1 MASAPDQQPL
11 APDVEGLPLASQVL
25 LRAVMAIG
33 SDLDLHHVLDRIV
46 VSACELTGAQYGA
59 LGVIG
64 DDGQLSD
71 FVTHGIDDEL
81 RTLIGDLPRGRG
93 ILGQLIQHP
102 EPLRLARLQEH
113 PASYGFPEHH
123 PPMTSFLG
131 VPVRIRGTVFGNLY
145 LTEKAGAAT
154 FSEQDEVLVQALAS
168 AAGFVIENARA
179 YALSERQRTWLEAS
193 ARLTDALQPP
203 VALSDA
209 LAEVA
214 AGVRTVSQAAAVGVL
229 RHSDGEPCETLIADG
244 RDAAMLPDLVEQ
256 YADEVTRAAAG
267 EQPDQVPLEPSR
279 TLLVLPLPA
288 RLSTGL
294 VLVVV
299 LDARMALSPSLSGE
313 LDLVTR
319 FADQAALALDR
330 VSALADRQELAIV
343 SDRERIARD
352 LHDVVIQRLFATG
365 LSLQGL
371 RLTISSPG
379 AGERIDRAV
388 DDLDTTIRDIRT
400 TIFELNRRSHDS
412 VRQAVHNLAAEY
424 APVLGFSPV
433 VRADGPVDTV
443 TDAVLAEQ
451 LLTVLREA
459 LSNTAR
465 HAHASSVTVEIE
477 ADAAEVVLRVTDD
490 GVGLPEERSE
500 SGLANMRRRAEGA
513 GGEIRLEP
521 ATPHGTRLEWRVP
534 LDGSGHGT
542 APAGG

>member
-1 MASAPDQQPL
+1 MASESEPAPP
-11 APDVEGLPLASQVL
+11 APDVEGLPPASRVL

-71 FVTHGIDDEL
+71 FLTHGIDDHL
-81 RTLIGDLPRGRG
+81 RARIGDLPRGRG
-93 ILGQLIQHP
+93 ILGQLIEHP
-102 EPLRLARLQEH
+102 VPLRLARLQEH
-113 PASYGFPEHH
+113 AASYGFPEHH
-123 PPMTSFLG
+123 PPMTTFLG

-145 LTEKAGAAT
+145 LTEKNGGEAFT
-154 FSEQDEVLVQALAS
+154 EQDEVLVDALAS

-203 VALSDA
+203 VAVSDA

-214 AGVRTVSQAAAVGVL
+214 AGVRTVARSAAVGVV
-229 RHSDGEPCETLIADG
+229 RQSDGEDCETLIADG
-244 RDAAMLPDLVEQ
+244 RDAAILPGLVEE
-256 YADEVTRAAAG
+256 YAEVVAKAAAG
-267 EQPDQVPLEPSR
+267 EQPDQVPLERSR
-279 TLLVLPLPA
+279 VLLVLPLPV

-294 VLVVV
+294 ALIVV
-299 LDARMALSPSLSGE
+299 LHARDALSPSLSGE

-330 VSALADRQELAIV
+330 VQALADRQELAIV

-371 RLTISSPG
+371 RLTVSSPG
-379 AGERIDRAV
+379 AAERIDRAV
-388 DDLDTTIRDIRT
+388 EDLDTTIRDIRT
-400 TIFELNRRSHDS
+400 TIFELNRRSQES
-412 VRQAVHNLAAEY
+412 VRQSVHNLAAEY
-424 APVLGFSPV
+424 GAVLGFSPV

-443 TDAVLAEQ
+443 TDEALAEQ

-459 LSNTAR
+459 LSNAAR
-465 HAHASSVTVEIE
+465 HARASSVVVEIE
-477 ADAAEVVLRVTDD
+477 ADATHVALRVTDD
-490 GVGLPEERSE
+490 GVGLPAERSE

-513 GGEIRLEP
+513 GGEVRLD
-521 ATPHGTRLEWRVP
+521 AVVPHGTRLEWRVP
-534 LDGSGHGT
+534 LGT
-542 APAGG
+542 VD

>member
-102 EPLRLARLQEH
+102 EPLRLARLARLQEH

-131 VPVRIRGTVFGNLY
+131 VPVRIRGTVFGNLS

-203 VALSDA
+203 VGLSDA

-267 EQPDQVPLEPSR
+267 EQPDQVSLEPSR

-313 LDLVTR
+313 L
-319 FADQAALALDR
+319 
-330 VSALADRQELAIV
+330 
-343 SDRERIARD
+343 
-352 LHDVVIQRLFATG
+352 LHEVVILRLFATG
-365 LSLQGL
+365 LSLLGL
-371 RLTISSPG
+371 RITISSPG
-379 AGERIDRAV
+379 GGERIDRAV

>member
-1 MASAPDQQPL
+1 MASESEPAPP
-11 APDVEGLPLASQVL
+11 APDVEGLPPASRVL

-71 FVTHGIDDEL
+71 FVTHGIDDHL
-81 RTLIGDLPRGRG
+81 RARIGDLPRGRG
-93 ILGQLIQHP
+93 ILGQLIEHP
-102 EPLRLARLQEH
+102 VPLRLARLQEH
-113 PASYGFPEHH
+113 AASYGFPEHH
-123 PPMTSFLG
+123 PPMTTFLG

-145 LTEKAGAAT
+145 LTEKNGGEAFT
-154 FSEQDEVLVQALAS
+154 EQDEVLVDALAS

-203 VALSDA
+203 VAVSDA

-214 AGVRTVSQAAAVGVL
+214 AGVRTVARSAAVGVV
-229 RHSDGEPCETLIADG
+229 RQSDGEDCETLIADG
-244 RDAAMLPDLVEQ
+244 RDAAILPGLVEE
-256 YADEVTRAAAG
+256 YADVVAKAAAG
-267 EQPDQVPLEPSR
+267 EQPDQVPLERSR
-279 TLLVLPLPA
+279 VLLVLPLPV

-294 VLVVV
+294 ALIVV
-299 LDARMALSPSLSGE
+299 LDARDALSPSLSGE

-330 VSALADRQELAIV
+330 VQALADRQELAIV

-371 RLTISSPG
+371 RLTVSSPG
-379 AGERIDRAV
+379 AAERIDRAV
-388 DDLDTTIRDIRT
+388 EDLDTTIRDIRT
-400 TIFELNRRSHDS
+400 TIFELNRRSQES
-412 VRQAVHNLAAEY
+412 VRQSVHNLAAEY
-424 APVLGFSPV
+424 GAVLGFSPV

-443 TDAVLAEQ
+443 TDEALAEQ

-459 LSNTAR
+459 LSNAAR
-465 HAHASSVTVEIE
+465 HARASSVVVEIE
-477 ADAAEVVLRVTDD
+477 ADATHVALRVTDD
-490 GVGLPEERSE
+490 GVGLPAERSE

-513 GGEIRLEP
+513 GGEVRLD
-521 ATPHGTRLEWRVP
+521 AVVPHGTRLEWRVP
-534 LDGSGHGT
+534 LGT
-542 APAGG
+542 VD

>member
-1 MASAPDQQPL
+1 MASESEPAPL
-11 APDVEGLPLASQVL
+11 APDVEGLPPASRVL

-71 FVTHGIDDEL
+71 FLTHGIDDHL
-81 RTLIGDLPRGRG
+81 RARIGDLPRGRG
-93 ILGQLIQHP
+93 ILGQLIEHP
-102 EPLRLARLQEH
+102 VPLRLARLQEH
-113 PASYGFPEHH
+113 AASYGFPEHH
-123 PPMTSFLG
+123 PPMTTFLG

-145 LTEKAGAAT
+145 LTEKKGGEAFT
-154 FSEQDEVLVQALAS
+154 EQDEVLVDALAG

-203 VALSDA
+203 VAVSDA

-214 AGVRTVSQAAAVGVL
+214 AGVRTVARSAAVGVV
-229 RHSDGEPCETLIADG
+229 RQSDGEDCETLIADG
-244 RDAAMLPDLVEQ
+244 RDAAILPGLAEK
-256 YADEVTRAAAG
+256 YADVVAKAAAG
-267 EQPDQVPLEPSR
+267 EQPDQVPLERSR
-279 TLLVLPLPA
+279 VLLVLPLPV

-294 VLVVV
+294 ALIVV
-299 LDARMALSPSLSGE
+299 LDARDALSPSLSGE

-330 VSALADRQELAIV
+330 VQALADRQELAIV

-371 RLTISSPG
+371 RLTVSSPG
-379 AGERIDRAV
+379 AAERIDRAV
-388 DDLDTTIRDIRT
+388 EDLDTTIRDIRT
-400 TIFELNRRSHDS
+400 TIFELNRRSQES
-412 VRQAVHNLAAEY
+412 VRQSVHNLAAEY
-424 APVLGFSPV
+424 GAVLGFSPV

-443 TDAVLAEQ
+443 TDEALAEQ

-459 LSNTAR
+459 LSNAAR
-465 HAHASSVTVEIE
+465 HARASSVVVEIE
-477 ADAAEVVLRVTDD
+477 ADATHVALRVTDD
-490 GVGLPEERSE
+490 GVGLPAERSE

-513 GGEIRLEP
+513 GGEVRLD
-521 ATPHGTRLEWRVP
+521 AVVPHGTRLEWRVP
-534 LDGSGHGT
+534 LGT
-542 APAGG
+542 VD